1 MRKSIKLLINLTLT
15 AVLTLGIT
23 GCNNKTNDK
32 TIVVGAS
39 PIPHKEILQAAK
51 PLLEKQGYTLE
62 ITEFQDYSMP
72 NTALKEKS
80 LDANFFQHV
89 PFLEKQKA
97 ERNYDFEYTAKIH
110 IEPLGIYSKKVSDL
124 KDIQDNSEITIPND
138 ETNRGRAL
146 KLLESANLVK
156 LKEGVENPSIKD
168 IEENHKNLLI
178 TEIEAAQ
185 LPRTLEEVT
194 AAIIN
199 TNYALIAKLNPV
211 ENALALEDK
220 DSPYA
225 NVLVCRKE
233 DVSSEK
239 IKALTKALTSDEV
252 KKFIENKYKGIIVP
266 AF

>member
-1 MRKSIKLLINLTLT
+1 MKKSIKLLINLAVATL
-15 AVLTLGIT
+15 LTLNIT
-23 GCNNKTNDK
+23 GCNNKPNDK

-110 IEPLGIYSKKVSDL
+110 IEPLGIYSRKVSTLEEISDG
-124 KDIQDNSEITIPND
+124 SEITIPND

-146 KLLESANLVK
+146 KLLENTKLIK
-156 LKEGVENPSIKD
+156 LKEGVKNPTIKD
-168 IEENHKNLLI
+168 IEENRKNLVI

-185 LPRTLEEVT
+185 LPRTLEEVS

-211 ENALALEDK
+211 ENALALEEK

-225 NVLVCRKE
+225 NVLVCRRE
-233 DVSSEK
+233 DMSSEK
-239 IKALTKALTSDEV
+239 IKALTKALTSNEV
-252 KKFIENKYKGIIVP
+252 KKFIEDKYKGIIVP
-266 AF
+266 TF